1 MADDKDYEQ
10 SALGKRVNELMDDGY
25 DFGEAVKQAMSEG
38 LKDGGAIGIEVLF
51 SPKRKD
57 LQGGGPAGGASAGGN
72 YGGNRNPDQTY
83 GGSIFSGDGG
93 GNNKPPVVINTK
105 PPVVPKDDKVE
116 QNLIT
121 GKWMTNA
128 DLATKQ
134 KFLNYLN
141 QNKSFNLGQ
150 DVDADT
156 LYANYLAATGL
167 DKHNKNVL
175 VDSETINKS
184 KEVDGKTIFDSR
196 TTNDTFK
203 DLDKDWTTRSTT
215 VEDTAGNTTT
225 NRLTPTGMWENDVY
239 LGNRGPQNMAI
250 DPPKSFDLPGND
262 LRADLTPKQKE
273 LLDQRKGMRDSLGDD
288 FLLDTIKHEDDPDNP
303 ATLKDVT
310 TYLGA
315 DGGRV
320 GLQTGGK
327 PYDPRASVEDYAQ
340 ALQSVSGGTTYQQ
353 QADAKRYARQQANQ
367 MLTDAMKSAD
377 SNKGPGLQG
386 IYETF
391 FKNKLTGV
399 GSNVFSPGASG
410 NMISFSA
417 NARDKMLDAMANQ
430 MLDTTNYSQDNYLKK
445 RQKEFGDYMDKLVL
459 SNYGKADDYKAEAAT
474 LGMQTPQYFDY
485 LTTSDPKNVLTS
497 YATLSRDP
505 LFDPKTYVARDPNEA
520 QKLSPLN
527 IYYQQELQNQIDA
540 GIPESERIQMGQ
552 VMGMP
557 GMVSAGGTMPSPYE
571 SYNDALAR
579 TKKLMG
585 LRDGGRVNFNQGGWA
600 DGLTGE
606 AKGIY
611 DSMTAYGA
619 SDEEIQSRLQAQ
631 NLWSPDGSGGGGG
644 GTEQVTG
651 IINQEIGGDNFS
663 PFNPDLNKVR
673 TDYTPNYDYRKSLD
687 YNPELSDLQN
697 QKIMQNT
704 LNYKG
709 YDYYNKPAPTGLA
722 KAINTG
728 INFIPGIGT
737 VKRGLE
743 FVGNKLS
750 PFMPINE
757 RAIFE
762 NELRG
767 TGVLTD
773 DIGRIV
779 AGPGGYN
786 TAEGIMAGYNANQ
799 MTDKTFD
806 KRTNTIANT
815 LSNKYGIDIT
825 ELSEE
830 DIENFDPK
838 NKAYDLVNRYSLI
851 NQAKTNWQ
859 NTKKKADDIAA
870 FNAAEKARKAKEKAA
885 AASRAESARQY
896 DPNVHGPN
904 NYGLG
909 SDGKQSY
916 DSGQGFG
923 INATTGGP
931 VSNKTGRGRTDYS
944 KGGLATMFTRRR

>member
-83 GGSIFSGDGG
+83 GGSIFSGGGG

-377 SNKGPGLQG
+377 PNKGPGLQG

-619 SDEEIQSRLQAQ
+619 SDAEIQSKLQAQ
-631 NLWSPDGSGGGGG
+631 NLWSPDGTTTDS
-644 GTEQVTG
+644 EQVTG
-651 IINQEIGGDNFS
+651 IINQDIGGGGGGMGELDLTFTEGAAPRGPKTDFNINPAAQLTGKGRIDPMGGTYDNLAMMGPMDYKTAGYHMSEIPGQEGYEAPSKYFQEPSLIDKGIGSIKDFFSNLGTPKVRGTLGTRLSNQPRIPLPGALAAYSLS
-663 PFNPDLNKVR
+663 PFNEASKNYNPDLVDQLNFLELQDGMIGRDQASGLLKYGDDSVLR
-673 TDYTPNYDYRKSLD
+673 GKNVISLAGTNDYEEALMDYITKMRSYKNQTDYQKDQIRKAELELAALAASTGGDSGTTTTTTGSGDGSTSLH
-687 YNPELSDLQN
+687 
-697 QKIMQNT
+697 
-704 LNYKG
+704 
-709 YDYYNKPAPTGLA
+709 
-722 KAINTG
+722 
-728 INFIPGIGT
+728 
-737 VKRGLE
+737 R
-743 FVGNKLS
+743 
-750 PFMPINE
+750 
-757 RAIFE
+757 
-762 NELRG
+762 
-767 TGVLTD
+767 
-773 DIGRIV
+773 
-779 AGPGGYN
+779 
-786 TAEGIMAGYNANQ
+786 
-799 MTDKTFD
+799 
-806 KRTNTIANT
+806 
-815 LSNKYGIDIT
+815 GID
-825 ELSEE
+825 
-830 DIENFDPK
+830 
-838 NKAYDLVNRYSLI
+838 YSG
-851 NQAKTNWQ
+851 A
-859 NTKKKADDIAA
+859 
-870 FNAAEKARKAKEKAA
+870 
-885 AASRAESARQY
+885 
-896 DPNVHGPN
+896 
-904 NYGLG
+904 NYGPH
-909 SDGKQSY
+909 
-916 DSGQGFG
+916 
-923 INATTGGP
+923 T
-931 VSNKTGRGRTDYS
+931 KTRSTYS
-944 KGGLATMFTRRR
+944 APSRHHSMADGGLATMFTRRR